1 MTRIFHTNKVE
12 WEFDPKKLLEVQF
25 NWASF
30 VNPISLKVF
39 AMDFMYN
46 HYDLIK
52 VFTNYW

>member
-30 VNPISLKVF
+30 VNSISLKVF
-39 AMDFMYN
+39 AMYFMYN